1 MTKGGGSIYY
11 GWYIVASASVIVLLT
26 MGLRMGI
33 GPFVNPMMQDL
44 ALSRTE
50 FSLIVAI
57 GMIVYGLGMPLAGSL
72 LKRYSTR
79 LVLLT
84 GLLTVCVSILWTIS
98 SKGLVSFLL
107 SFGIFLSLGLAFLSN
122 ISLAPIISKWFVQQ
136 RGRALFYL
144 STGGMA
150 GIAVM
155 TPVETLLIQLV
166 GWQTTLLI
174 FAGLFICVVFPSAI
188 FVMREEVPE
197 GADGGRAVQ
206 KSKFRQNSQPEIT
219 WKDAVRT
226 RAYWQI
232 VFGLFACGFGMNLM
246 GSHAVPMLMD
256 HDFQPMTASFGV
268 GMIGVTAI
276 FSTLFLGSIADRYPR
291 KNILLWVYL
300 VRGLGL
306 FGLVYVASPWQL
318 YFVAITGGLV
328 WAGSIALSSAILGDL
343 YGIRLLGLLNGWAFF
358 GHQIGGAIG
367 SFIGGWG
374 YDKFETHILAFG
386 IAAFLAVFASLV
398 SYRLPEKIHISK
410 DSNINKGKPLL
421 NNTGN

>member
-1 MTKGGGSIYY
+1 MTKRCNLYY
-11 GWYIVASASVIVLLT
+11 GWYIVLSASVIVLLT

-33 GPFVNPMMQDL
+33 GPFVTPMVQDMGL
-44 ALSRTE
+44 TRTE

-57 GMIVYGLGMPLAGSL
+57 GMIVYGLGMPLAGTL
-72 LKRYSTR
+72 LKKFSTR
-79 LVLLT
+79 FVLLT
-84 GLLTVCVSILWTIS
+84 GLLGVCGSIIWTIS
-98 SKGLVSFLL
+98 SKGFVSFLL

-122 ISLAPIISKWFVQQ
+122 ITLAPLISKWFVQQ
-136 RGRALFYL
+136 RGKALFYL

-166 GWQTTLLI
+166 GWRHTLLI
-174 FAGLFICVVFPSAI
+174 FAGLFICVVLPSAI

-197 GADGGRAVQ
+197 GADGGPAVQ
-206 KSKFRQNSQPEIT
+206 GSKIRQDIQPGIT
-219 WKDAVRT
+219 WKDAVKT

-256 HDFQPMTASFGV
+256 HHFEPMTASFGV
-268 GMIGVTAI
+268 GMIGVVAI

-291 KNILLWVYL
+291 KKILFWIYL
-300 VRGLGL
+300 VRGSGL
-306 FGLVYVASPWQL
+306 LSLFYVATPMQL
-318 YFVAITGGLV
+318 YLVAITGGLV
-328 WAGSIALSSAILGDL
+328 WAGSIAMSSAILGDL

-374 YDKFETHILAFG
+374 YDTFETHILAFG
-386 IAAFLAVFASLV
+386 LAAFLAITASWV
-398 SYRLPEKIHISK
+398 SYWLPERIIYTKNT
-410 DSNINKGKPLL
+410 NIGTEQSILK
-421 NNTGN
+421 TGD